1 MTPGEARRILDSAEL
16 IRSEAEVTA
25 AVRRVA
31 ESIGKALSE
40 SNPLVL
46 AVMGGATIF
55 AGHLLPLL
63 RFPLEYDY
71 LHATRYGD
79 STTGGDLAWVVEPR
93 CAVAGRTILLVDDI
107 LDEGITLAAI
117 RERLLKQGADRC
129 YTAVFADK
137 DIGRAKPLVPDF
149 IGLTLP
155 NRFVFGF
162 GMDVR
167 GAWRNLPAIYA
178 IAE

>member
-1 MTPGEARRILDSAEL
+1 MTPDEARRILDCADL

-25 AVRRVA
+25 AVHRIA
-31 ESIGKALSE
+31 ESISRALSE
-40 SNPLVL
+40 TNPLVL

-79 STTGGDLAWVVEPR
+79 STTGGELAWAVEPR
-93 CAVAGRTILLVDDI
+93 TPVAGRTVLLVDDI
-107 LDEGITLAAI
+107 LDEGITLACI
-117 RERLLKQGADRC
+117 RERLINQGADSC

-137 DIGRAKPLVPDF
+137 DIGRAKPIVPDF

-162 GMDVR
+162 GMDVK

-178 IAE
+178 LAE